1 MVLLAV
7 CYCCASFALNS
18 SHEVE
23 ATPRNGLP
31 KPAVLPKPRNGL
43 HGYAPLEEIHVE
55 LIPEA
60 HKNRFAVPRAI
71 TIKMLEEYKRRVKSL
86 VPKGIKYEDYFPA
99 IVLSYASGRRPDDCE
114 GSGPGV
120 VYVMGLAEFLHERGL
135 RCFSGLQVPPGEDWE
150 TFMLRLTGENGKR
163 EKPKV
168 LIVILSAALYQSKPC
183 LKEIDTAIREE
194 IPILPVR
201 FEDDLPGKAEQWT
214 NLKGSEWE
222 MRKFRVQ
229 ERLNSLNNIPNPG
242 TVLDRPS
249 ALDDIVAELDTCLPA
264 AEKVAAEKRAAEK
277 AAAAKAAADKAA
289 AERAAAEKAAA
300 TEGKECSFWFV
311 NAESLRRTAKPRLP
325 MMQTLRTQEPHRL
338 VQKTIGFVEGISG
351 AYKNILVVSHRWET
365 PTNPDPTGAQ
375 ALAVQAYLKEHPEID
390 AVWFD
395 FSSMPQGRN
404 KTLSESAEFKE
415 MLPNIN
421 LLYLTCSV
429 LILMDRSYMSRF
441 WTQFEAYLSM
451 RAITSDGLT
460 NALDPKARVTIKTAD
475 DP

>member
-7 CYCCASFALNS
+7 CYCCASFALDS

-23 ATPRNGLP
+23 AKPHNDLP
-31 KPAVLPKPRNGL
+31 EPAVLPEPRNDL
-43 HGYAPLEEIHVE
+43 HGYAPLEEIHME

-99 IVLSYASGRRPDDCE
+99 IVLSYASGRRPNDCE

-135 RCFSGLQVPPGEDWE
+135 RCFSGLQVPPGVDWQ
-150 TFMLRLTGENGKR
+150 TNMLRLTGETGKR

-168 LIVILSAALYQSKPC
+168 LIVLLTAALYQSKPC
-183 LKEIDTAIREE
+183 LKEIDTAISWE

-214 NLKGSEWE
+214 NLQGSEWE

-229 ERLNSLNNIPNPG
+229 EKLNSLNNIPNPG

-249 ALDDIVAELDTCLPA
+249 ALDDIMAELDTCLPA
-264 AEKVAAEKRAAEK
+264 LAEPVPGGPDKAAVDKAAVEK
-277 AAAAKAAADKAA
+277 AAAA
-289 AERAAAEKAAA
+289 
-300 TEGKECSFWFV
+300 EGMECSFWFV
-311 NAESLRRTAKPRLP
+311 NADSLRRASKPSLP

-338 VQKTIGFVEGISG
+338 IQKTIGFTEGIKG

-365 PTNPDPTGAQ
+365 PTDPDPTGAQ
-375 ALAVQAYLKEHPEID
+375 ALAVQAYLKAHPEID

-404 KTLSESAEFKE
+404 KTPRESAEFKE

-429 LILMDRSYMSRF
+429 LILMDRSYMNRF

-460 NALDPKARVTIKTAD
+460 NAKDPKARVTIRIPD